1 MIDFAITKDNKLVG
15 NIKWSKLCQNMKVK
29 PYKPSTHE
37 LALIKVR
44 LEKELELE
52 KDSITVRMNGQAI
65 L

>member
-1 MIDFAITKDNKLVG
+1 MIDFSITKDSKLVG

-29 PYKPSTHE
+29 PYMPSTPE
-37 LALIKVR
+37 LALIKIR

>member
-15 NIKWSKLCQNMKVK
+15 HIKWSKICQNLKVK

-44 LEKELELE
+44 LEKELELK

>member
-1 MIDFAITKDNKLVG
+1 MIYFSITKDNKLVG

-29 PYKPSTHE
+29 PYMPSTPE

-52 KDSITVRMNGQAI
+52 KDSISVRMNGQAI

>member
-15 NIKWSKLCQNMKVK
+15 HIKWSKLCQNMKVK
-29 PYKPSTHE
+29 PYMPSTPE